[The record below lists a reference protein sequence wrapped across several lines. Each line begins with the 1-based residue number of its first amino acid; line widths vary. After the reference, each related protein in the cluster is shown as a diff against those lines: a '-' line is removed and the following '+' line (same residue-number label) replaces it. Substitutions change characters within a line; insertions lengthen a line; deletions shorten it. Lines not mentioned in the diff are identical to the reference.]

1 MARRRVNPA
10 EVTLRPWTLR
20 DTEPLTRLG
29 DDRNIWRNLRDRFPR
44 PFTTPAADLWLG
56 EHIDDDDVI
65 NWSQKSFAIWWREQ
79 LTGGVHLKRRENEH
93 RICADL
99 TFWVGRPFWGQG
111 IATAAVRAATAYAF
125 DVLLGL
131 ERVQTFV
138 FDWTAE
144 STRVP
149 EGPGYAEAAR
159 VLENAGYTLEGRLRH
174 YALKDEL
181 YGDALLYARLRVGVP
196 TRRSGSEIGHSVA
209 APEAA
214 RSRRGR
220 GGRGSTSRV
229 SVAGRHPRLPPGRVT
244 IRG

>member
-1 MARRRVNPA
+1 MARIRVNPA
-10 EVTLRPWTLR
+10 EVALRPWTLG
-20 DTEPLTRLG
+20 DAEPLVRLG

-44 PFTTPAADLWLG
+44 PFTVPAADLWLG

-65 NWSQKSFAIWWREQ
+65 NWSQRSFAIWWRDQ

-99 TFWVGRPFWGQG
+99 TFWVGRPFWGRG
-111 IATAAVRAATAYAF
+111 IATAAVRAGTAYAF

-144 STRVP
+144 SSRVP

-159 VLENAGYTLEGRLRH
+159 VLENAGYTFEGRLRH

-196 TRRSGSEIGHSVA
+196 TCRSGSDIAHSVA

-214 RSRRGR
+214 GSSRAR
-220 GGRGSTSRV
+220 GGRGSASPRSGMGRTAART
-229 SVAGRHPRLPPGRVT
+229 AGRRSK
-244 IRG
+244 